1 MRSLQS
7 CSHPQPY
14 GTWSASF
21 AVVAPSP
28 TIKNIKNIPMFK
40 CFGVFSQVIAF
51 VCLGSEF
58 ATVRTLLPL
67 LRRIG
72 ACTALARAKNVGKA
86 SLARLAAPTS
96 RQGITEPWELSLP
109 RPRSEWFS
117 DGHPKRL
124 LGVDSI
130 WQAETARRGEPV
142 SCGIEE
148 PLRYW
153 NPRPAHIP
161 AGKQTG
167 QTTDPTRAEFCV
179 GANRLLAGLVL
190 HQVRPQD
197 RSAAAARQ
205 RIGSSHNRNP
215 GLVSVPGP
223 DAGSSLPLRSQ
234 RSVTTASAA
243 SPDPLPASI
252 ETLFSQLARRRLRRL
267 AAKEQP

>member
-1 MRSLQS
+1 
-7 CSHPQPY
+7 
-14 GTWSASF
+14 
-21 AVVAPSP
+21 
-28 TIKNIKNIPMFK
+28 MFK

-86 SLARLAAPTS
+86 SLARLAPPTS
-96 RQGITEPWELSLP
+96 RRGITEPWELSLP
-109 RPRSEWFS
+109 RPSPEWFS

-124 LGVDSI
+124 LGVDST

-153 NPRPAHIP
+153 NPRPALLP

-167 QTTDPTRAEFCV
+167 QTTDPTRAEFV
-179 GANRLLAGLVL
+179 GAHRLLAGLVL
-190 HQVRPQD
+190 HQVRRPQD
-197 RSAAAARQ
+197 RSAARQ
-205 RIGSSHNRNP
+205 RIGPSHNRNP

-223 DAGSSLPLRSQ
+223 DTRSSFPLRSQ
-234 RSVTTASAA
+234 RSVTSASEAW
-243 SPDPLPASI
+243 PDQLPASM
-252 ETLFSQLARRRLRRL
+252 ETLFSQLARRRLLRL
-267 AAKEQP
+267 AAKERP

>member
-7 CSHPQPY
+7 CSHPWPY
-14 GTWSASF
+14 GTSSASF

-58 ATVRTLLPL
+58 ATVRTLLSL

-86 SLARLAAPTS
+86 SLARLAPPTS
-96 RQGITEPWELSLP
+96 RRGIIEPWELSLLRP
-109 RPRSEWFS
+109 RPEWFS

-124 LGVDSI
+124 LGVDSTG
-130 WQAETARRGEPV
+130 QAETARRGEPV

-153 NPRPAHIP
+153 NPRPAPIP

-167 QTTDPTRAEFCV
+167 QTTDPTRAEFV
-179 GANRLLAGLVL
+179 GAHRLLAGLVL

-197 RSAAAARQ
+197 HSAAAARQ
-205 RIGSSHNRNP
+205 RIGPSHNRNP

-234 RSVTTASAA
+234 RSVTTASAT
-243 SPDPLPASI
+243 SPDQLPASL
-252 ETLFSQLARRRLRRL
+252 ETLFSQLARRRLRL
-267 AAKEQP
+267 AAKERP